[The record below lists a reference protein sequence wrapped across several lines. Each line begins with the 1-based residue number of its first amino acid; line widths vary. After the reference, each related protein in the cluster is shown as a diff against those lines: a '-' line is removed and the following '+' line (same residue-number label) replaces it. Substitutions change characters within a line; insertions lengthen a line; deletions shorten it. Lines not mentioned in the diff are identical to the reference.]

1 MNTKLQEERDARERV
16 ETNLSELQAKY
27 EKKLTEEEQ
36 LRCIIND
43 KDEKCQTYE
52 KEVYNLKQS
61 LVYMTSTENKEKDEE
76 TEEKKE
82 NIDEEKENASE
93 HSDDENGKEDEEK
106 HDDEKN
112 EDEDSDEENENT
124 STNQKD
130 IPSLEKLQKENNS
143 LFIEEAMA
151 LILNEPDLD
160 SQFHE
165 IIKGTSPYILRDE
178 FQGFV
183 NSYVSKQELL
193 KTFSLEVER
202 LKSLNEELKHMY
214 EKDKTEFK
222 EEQELQIKDIIE
234 KKVQARMNI
243 FHEEE
248 EEKIKD
254 RLETNMRKR
263 YTNLR

>member
-1 MNTKLQEERDARERV
+1 MNAKLQEERDARERV
-16 ETNLSELQAKY
+16 ETNLSELQTKY

-52 KEVYNLKQS
+52 KEIYNLKQS
-61 LVYMTSTENKEKDEE
+61 LVYMTSTENKDKDEE
-76 TEEKKE
+76 TEEKE
-82 NIDEEKENASE
+82 NIEEEKENASD
-93 HSDDENGKEDEEK
+93 HSDDENEKEDEEK

-112 EDEDSDEENENT
+112 EDEDTDDENEYT

-193 KTFSLEVER
+193 KTFSLEIER
-202 LKSLNEELKHMY
+202 LKSLNEELKDTY
-214 EKDKTEFK
+214 EKDKTQFK
-222 EEQELQIKDIIE
+222 EEQEKQIKDIIE
-234 KKVQARMNI
+234 EKVQARMNI

-254 RLETNMRKR
+254 RLEKNMRKR
-263 YTNLR
+263 YTCYR